1 MTILKEKIF
10 QTHHNARQAAG
21 DNQEKDVAFYLRRSF
36 KDDPQVLVIND
47 LNIRHEGEKAQ
58 IDHLVIHRKGFV
70 IIESK
75 SIYGE
80 VKVNAE
86 GEWSRSYKGKWSG
99 MPSPLIQAKIQKK
112 LLLQYLNAHA
122 ETILRKLLGF
132 QTFFS
137 GREWATFC
145 SVSNSCILHRD
156 NMPSEISKH
165 VLKSERIA
173 EEIEK
178 ITASSLIKRALL
190 SNTPSFSDA
199 ELENIAA
206 FLIRSDSLLTAPD
219 NDANNK
225 KDPDLYGQEDIN
237 NDSSNLAKQDNTPL
251 IQCKQCHKADKL
263 TPKYGKFGYYVQC
276 GHCSSN
282 TSMKMSCPSCGS
294 KDARISK
301 KGSEYSVNCDAC
313 SSTQLVISV

>member
-1 MTILKEKIF
+1 MTILKEKTF
-10 QTHHNARQAAG
+10 QIHRNARKAAG

-36 KDDPQVLVIND
+36 KDDPQILVIND
-47 LNIRHEGEKAQ
+47 LNIHHEGEKAQ

-80 VKVNAE
+80 VKVNAQ

-122 ETILRKLLGF
+122 ESILRKLLGL

-156 NMPSEISKH
+156 NMPREISKH

-173 EEIEK
+173 EEVEQIA
-178 ITASSLIKRALL
+178 ASSLIKRALL
-190 SNTPSFSDA
+190 SSTPSFSA
-199 ELENIAA
+199 IELENIAA
-206 FLIRSDSLLTAPD
+206 FLTRSDLSASD
-219 NDANNK
+219 KNDPGL
-225 KDPDLYGQEDIN
+225 DGREDI
-237 NDSSNLAKQDNTPL
+237 DIESSNLAKNDNNPL
-251 IQCKQCHKADKL
+251 IQCNQCHKADKL
-263 TPKYGKFGYYVQC
+263 IPKHGKFGYYVQC

-301 KGSEYSVNCDAC
+301 KGSDYSVNCDAC